1 MTKTHLA
8 ILALAGAAT
17 ISMTGC
23 AETGAEKGALIGA
36 GGGALLGQA
45 IGGDTKSTM
54 IGAALGGITGAAIG
68 DYQDKQHP
76 NRQYYRDQYGHTY
89 YIGSDGK
96 AYYVD

>member
-1 MTKTHLA
+1 MKRLHLA
-8 ILALAGAAT
+8 TLALTGAVT

-23 AETGAEKGALIGA
+23 AETGAEQGALIGA

-45 IGGDTKSTM
+45 IGHDTKSTV

-76 NRQYYRDQYGHTY
+76 KRKYYRDQYGHTY
-89 YIGSDGK
+89 YIGNDGK